1 MAETLLKT
9 LGLPRAASGFGF
21 GSALDAAG
29 PALRAARAHNATGSF
44 SSLLSWLA
52 PGLSLIRSARAGD
65 FLHFCRNTLRKRGD
79 VVRKVVGHLRK
90 RASRVPQL
98 ASHGIQKWFLLDGFF
113 LRRHRMP
120 PVVALQDPVFKK
132 EVPALP
138 GLPYRTS

>member
-9 LGLPRAASGFGF
+9 FGLPRASSRFGL
-21 GSALDAAG
+21 GPRLMPLDR
-29 PALRAARAHNATGSF
+29 LVLRAHNAIGSF
-44 SSLLSWLA
+44 PSILSWLA
-52 PGLSLIRSARAGD
+52 PGLSSIRSARASD

-79 VVRKVVGHLRK
+79 VVRKVVGNFRK
-90 RASRVPQL
+90 RARRVSQL

-113 LRRHRMP
+113 LWRHMMP
-120 PVVALQDPVFKK
+120 PVVALQDPTFKK